1 MKALKVLGV
10 SAIALTSLQVTP
22 AAIASWL
29 DGSPYVGGGAGY
41 TVYDGIDDALKDAGI
56 NGNSVDSLRTT
67 KNAFGFLGFGG
78 WRFPGNYS
86 LELSYANFGEFEA
99 SGASFDGTREGRISG
114 DITAKG
120 IGMRYDWLAS
130 ESMNVFGRIGVMRWE
145 AVWDVEV
152 ATFYDS
158 SVDIARKERNTN
170 GSEFYI
176 AVGGQYELMKNIYAY
191 AEAFYLDAQFDQDG
205 FGSKQP
211 VYAVFGG
218 LMIRFGDVDRK
229 SGTTDK
235 RAREVTACD
244 PKYKDISGVMCE

>member
-22 AAIASWL
+22 AVASWL
-29 DGSPYVGGGAGY
+29 DGSPYVGGGLGY
-41 TVYDGIDDALKDAGI
+41 SVYDGIDDLAGSD
-56 NGNSVDSLRTT
+56 NEVDRVRTT
-67 KNAFGFLGFGG
+67 KNAFGFMGFGG

-86 LELSYANFGEFEA
+86 LELSYANFGEFEIEELVEIA
-99 SGASFDGTREGRISG
+99 GNEFESSDYSG

-120 IGMRYDWLAS
+120 IGMRYDWAS
-130 ESMNVFGRIGVMRWE
+130 SEAMNVYGRIGVMRWE
-145 AVWDVEV
+145 AAWDTDVTRTLNNNVVSRTSAE
-152 ATFYDS
+152 S
-158 SVDIARKERNTN
+158 NTN
-170 GSEFYI
+170 GSEFYVG
-176 AVGGQYELMKNIYAY
+176 VGGQYELMKNIYAY
-191 AEAFYLDAQFDQDG
+191 AEAFYLDAKFDQDG

-218 LMIRFGDVDRK
+218 LMIRFGDVARK

-235 RAREVTACD
+235 RVREVTACD